1 MKISVV
7 GGGNGGCFTALY
19 LAWHR
24 KDIEVELIYNPEVLP
39 ERVGQATLLDPP
51 KLLWAALGFDWYH
64 NPIHAT
70 MKSGILYEGWGQVN
84 EEVFHPFPPQS
95 MAMHYCPWEMQASVL
110 KSGHFKV
117 THGEVDPKDVD
128 ADYVFDCRGKPDDFS
143 EYEDLINPV
152 NACVLGKPKWNTS
165 RNPWSRHVATPDGWT
180 FVIPTR
186 YKSPSHDFC
195 VGYCYNSDI
204 TQQEV
209 AEHNFLEKFDVD
221 VTKHVKFRNYVAKNP
236 MLDDRIILNGNR
248 LFFLEPLESS
258 STQTY
263 IQWADYI
270 MKNILTKE
278 VSSSDASN
286 ECRKYV
292 RELQNFVLWHYQCG
306 SKYNT
311 PFWDYATSLTFKDQ
325 EFDRMLYESRSY
337 DKYGII
343 PKSFGGHSM
352 EVEDC
357 FYGQWTPYSFKV
369 WDQGMKTKLTD
380 KSSLV

>member
-165 RNPWSRHVATPDGWT
+165 RNSWSRHVATPDGWT

-209 AEHNFLEKFDVD
+209 AEYNFLEKFDVD
-221 VTKHVKFRNYVAKNP
+221 VTKHVKFKNYVAKNP
-236 MLDDRIILNGNR
+236 IVDDRIILNGNR

-263 IQWADYI
+263 IMWADYI
-270 MKNILTKE
+270 MKNILTNEDSVSNASKE
-278 VSSSDASN
+278 CKRYI
-286 ECRKYV
+286 EKT
-292 RELQNFVLWHYQCG
+292 QNFVLWHYQCG

-311 PFWDYATSLTFKDQ
+311 SFWEYAKSLSFKDD
-325 EFDRMLYESRSY
+325 EFDSMLYESKSY
-337 DKYGII
+337 DKHGII
-343 PKSFGGHSM
+343 PKGYGGHAGN
-352 EVEDC
+352 DD
-357 FYGQWTPYSFKV
+357 FYGQWSPYSFKV
-369 WDQGMKTKLTD
+369 WDQGMTKQLTD

>member
-180 FVIPTR
+180 FVIPTH

-209 AEHNFLEKFDVD
+209 AEYNFLERFDVD
-221 VTKHVKFRNYVAKNP
+221 VTKHVKFKNYVAKNP
-236 MLDDRIILNGNR
+236 IVDDRIILNGNR

-263 IQWADYI
+263 VMWVDYI
-270 MKNILTKE
+270 MKNILTNEDSVSNASKE
-278 VSSSDASN
+278 CKRYI
-286 ECRKYV
+286 EKT
-292 RELQNFVLWHYQCG
+292 QNFVLWHYQCG

-311 PFWDYATSLTFKDQ
+311 SFWEYAKSLSFKDD
-325 EFDRMLYESRSY
+325 EFDSMLYESKSY
-337 DKYGII
+337 DKHGII
-343 PKSFGGHSM
+343 PKGYGGHAGN
-352 EVEDC
+352 DD
-357 FYGQWTPYSFKV
+357 FYGQWSPYSFKV
-369 WDQGMKTKLTD
+369 WDQGMTKQLTD